1 MNEKEIIA
9 KLQLLRE
16 IKPEKEWVVA
26 TREKIIPQRKQ
37 SISMWELFSYLGFK
51 VFRPELRPAF
61 AMGVFLAT
69 IMSIALFGLISI
81 NKTQA
86 PVISINPNVNF
97 NDPAKYLTLA
107 EKKIQEIEKIAKSE
121 GDGRITRIL
130 QDTQT
135 AIEKAAKALPPKP
148 ENPERTKEIVKKVAE
163 INKKAQEIKQE
174 LGVEID
180 SSVLTSKTEEMIK
193 NGIEDTTQKLV
204 HIQIQMLEN
213 ASLTEKQQELFEEAK
228 MLYNQGKYQEA
239 LEKILVLTNLSEE
252 K

>member
-16 IKPEKEWVVA
+16 IKPEKEWVAV
-26 TREKIIPQRKQ
+26 TKEKIIPQKRQ
-37 SISMWELFSYLGFK
+37 SMWELFNYFGSK

-61 AMGVFLAT
+61 AMSVFLAV
-69 IMSIALFGLISI
+69 IMGIALFGLISI
-81 NKTQA
+81 DKTQA

-97 NDPAKYLTLA
+97 NDPSEYLTLA
-107 EKKIQEIEKIAKSE
+107 EKKIQEIEKIAQDD
-121 GDGRITRIL
+121 GDGRIVGIL
-130 QDTQT
+130 QDTQK
-135 AIEKAAKALPPKP
+135 AIEKAARALPPKP
-148 ENPERTKEIVKKVAE
+148 ENPEKTKEIVRKVAE
-163 INKKAQEIKQE
+163 INKKAQEIKRE

-193 NGIEDTTQKLV
+193 NGIEDTTQELA

-213 ASLTEKQQELFEEAK
+213 SSLTEKQQELFEEAK
-228 MLYNQGKYQEA
+228 ILYNQGKYQEA
-239 LEKILVLTNLSEE
+239 LEKILILTNISEE

>member
-16 IKPEKEWVVA
+16 IKPEKEWVAV
-26 TREKIIPQRKQ
+26 TKEKIIPQKRQ
-37 SISMWELFSYLGFK
+37 SMWELFNYFGSK

-61 AMGVFLAT
+61 AMSVFLAV
-69 IMSIALFGLISI
+69 IMGIALFGLISI
-81 NKTQA
+81 DKTQA

-97 NDPAKYLTLA
+97 NDPSEYLALA
-107 EKKIQEIEKIAKSE
+107 EKKIQEIEKIAQDD
-121 GDGRITRIL
+121 GDGRIVGIL
-130 QDTQT
+130 QDTQK
-135 AIEKAAKALPPKP
+135 AIEKAARALPPKP
-148 ENPERTKEIVKKVAE
+148 ENPEKTKEIVRKVAE
-163 INKKAQEIKQE
+163 INKKAQEIKRE

-193 NGIEDTTQKLV
+193 NGIEDTTQELA

-213 ASLTEKQQELFEEAK
+213 SSLTEKQQELFEEAK

-239 LEKILVLTNLSEE
+239 LEKILILTNISEE

>member
-26 TREKIIPQRKQ
+26 TRKKIIPQRRQ
-37 SISMWELFSYLGFK
+37 SMWEVFSYLGSK

-69 IMSIALFGLISI
+69 IMSIALFGLFNI

-86 PVISINPNVNF
+86 PVISLNPNVNF
-97 NDPAKYLTLA
+97 NDPAQYLDLA
-107 EKKIQEIEKIAKSE
+107 EKKIQEIEKIAQND
-121 GDGRITRIL
+121 GDGRIIGIL

-135 AIEKAAKALPPKP
+135 AIEKAAKSLPPKP
-148 ENPERTKEIVKKVAE
+148 ENPEKTKEIVKKVAE

-193 NGIEDTTQKLV
+193 NGIEDTAQELAR
-204 HIQIQMLEN
+204 IQIQMLEN
-213 ASLTEKQQELFEEAK
+213 SSLTEKQQELFQEAK
-228 MLYNQGKYQEA
+228 TLYNQGKYQEA
-239 LEKILVLTNLSEE
+239 LEKILILTNISEE

>member
-26 TREKIIPQRKQ
+26 TRKKIIPQRRQ
-37 SISMWELFSYLGFK
+37 SMWEVFSYLGSK

-69 IMSIALFGLISI
+69 IMSIALFGLFNI

-86 PVISINPNVNF
+86 PVISLNPNVNF
-97 NDPAKYLTLA
+97 NDPAQYLDLA
-107 EKKIQEIEKIAKSE
+107 EKKIQEIEKIAQND
-121 GDGRITRIL
+121 GDGRIIGIL

-135 AIEKAAKALPPKP
+135 AIEKAAKSLPSKP
-148 ENPERTKEIVKKVAE
+148 ENPEKTKEIVKKVAE

-193 NGIEDTTQKLV
+193 NGIEDTAQELAR
-204 HIQIQMLEN
+204 IQIQMLEN
-213 ASLTEKQQELFEEAK
+213 SSLTEKQQELFQEAK
-228 MLYNQGKYQEA
+228 TLYNQGKYQEA
-239 LEKILVLTNLSEE
+239 LEKILILTNISEE

>member
-16 IKPEKEWVVA
+16 IKPEKEWVAV
-26 TREKIIPQRKQ
+26 TKEKIIPQKRQ
-37 SISMWELFSYLGFK
+37 SMWELFNYFGSK

-61 AMGVFLAT
+61 AMSVFLAV
-69 IMSIALFGLISI
+69 IMGIALFGLISI
-81 NKTQA
+81 DKTQA

-97 NDPAKYLTLA
+97 NDPSEYLALA
-107 EKKIQEIEKIAKSE
+107 EKKIQEIEKIAQDD
-121 GDGRITRIL
+121 GDGRIVGIL
-130 QDTQT
+130 QDTQK
-135 AIEKAAKALPPKP
+135 AIEKAARALPPKP
-148 ENPERTKEIVKKVAE
+148 ENPEKTKEIVRKVAE
-163 INKKAQEIKQE
+163 INKKAQEIKRE

-193 NGIEDTTQKLV
+193 NGIKDTTQELA

-213 ASLTEKQQELFEEAK
+213 SSLTEKQQELFEEAK

-239 LEKILVLTNLSEE
+239 LEKILILTNISEE

>member
-1 MNEKEIIA
+1 MNEKEIIE

-26 TREKIIPQRKQ
+26 TKERIVPQRRQ
-37 SISMWELFSYLGFK
+37 SMWEVFSYFGSK
-51 VFRPELRPAF
+51 VFQAELKPAF
-61 AMGVFLAT
+61 VMGVFLAT
-69 IMSIALFGLISI
+69 IMSVALFGLLNI

-86 PVISINPNVNF
+86 PVISLNPNVNF
-97 NDPAKYLTLA
+97 NDPTQYLDLA
-107 EKKIQEIEKIAKSE
+107 EKKIQEIKQIAQSD
-121 GDGRITRIL
+121 GDGRIIGIL
-130 QDTQT
+130 QDTQE

-148 ENPERTKEIVKKVAE
+148 ENPEKTKEIVQKVAE

-180 SSVLTSKTEEMIK
+180 PSTLTSKTEEMIK

-204 HIQIQMLEN
+204 SIQMQMLEN
-213 ASLTEKQQELFEEAK
+213 ASLTEKQQELFQEAK
-228 MLYNQGKYQEA
+228 DLYNQGKYQEA